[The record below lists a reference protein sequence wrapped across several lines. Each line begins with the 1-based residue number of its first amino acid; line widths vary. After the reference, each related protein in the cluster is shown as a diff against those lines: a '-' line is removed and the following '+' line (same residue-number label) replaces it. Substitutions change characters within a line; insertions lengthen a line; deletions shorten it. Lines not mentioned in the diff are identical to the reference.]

1 MSDPSTVL
9 TGGGIGVAFSV
20 VAMIFVKFVYPACN
34 AANHHRVRTVCCGKS
49 CVTSLDIE
57 ETTPTDVAKAIQA
70 HESPAQVLHAAGLSI
85 RAPPDPASGEAESK
99 V

>member
-20 VAMIFVKFVYPACN
+20 VAMIFVRFVYPACN

-57 ETTPTDVAKAIQA
+57 QTTPSVVTEAPPQTLVK
-70 HESPAQVLHAAGLSI
+70 GLSI
-85 RAPPDPASGEAESK
+85 RAPPDPGSKETESK